1 MSSMKRN
8 ATPSPSQPPPSDVD
22 DQSPNITKEVDH
34 AIELYSGN
42 PTEALSLV
50 KDILA
55 RHPNSALAHNTLSY
69 LLDKSLD
76 STATPDHEKLKN
88 AKSSV
93 NSSKRAVELCPM
105 SLSFWYTYVIALVKL
120 AYNDTNAGF
129 EAVIQAYPSKTP
141 LFTGRTK
148 LIYSERTSDSLN

>member
-22 DQSPNITKEVDH
+22 DQSPNITEEVDH
-34 AIELYSGN
+34 AMNEFYNGN
-42 PTEALSLV
+42 PTKALSLV
-50 KDILA
+50 KDILS
-55 RHPNSALAHNTLSY
+55 RHPTSALAHNTLSY

-93 NSSKRAVELCPM
+93 NSSKRAVELCLI
-105 SLSFWYTYVIALVKL
+105 SLYFWYLYVIALVKL
-120 AYNDTNAGF
+120 AYNDANAGF
-129 EAVIQAYPSKTP
+129 EAVIQACD
-141 LFTGRTK
+141 
-148 LIYSERTSDSLN
+148 TSLSIENPTVH